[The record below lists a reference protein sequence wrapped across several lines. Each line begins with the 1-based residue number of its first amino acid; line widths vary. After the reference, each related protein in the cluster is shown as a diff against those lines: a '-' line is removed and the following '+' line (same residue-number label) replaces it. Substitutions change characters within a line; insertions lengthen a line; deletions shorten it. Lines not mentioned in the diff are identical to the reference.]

1 MDIFMVKNCK
11 KGFKKLEYETYA
23 PYLSYKD
30 PRVPW
35 CIKILIILF
44 LGYILSP
51 IDLIPDFIPV
61 LGYLDDFIL
70 VTVGIP
76 LLHRMIPKEI
86 LKEHEE
92 EARLKFNGN
101 NQNLVYWIYSHFN
114 MVTNY
119 FYNFKVYFKL
129 ILKYKYL

>member
-1 MDIFMVKNCK
+1 MNIFKVKNWR
-11 KGFKKLEYETYA
+11 KGFEKLEYETYA
-23 PYLSYKD
+23 IYLSYKD

-35 CIKILIILF
+35 YIKILIILF

-61 LGYLDDFIL
+61 IGYLDDFIL

-92 EARLKFNGN
+92 AARLKFNGN
-101 NQNLVYWIYSHFN
+101 NQKIWYIGFIVI
-114 MVTNY
+114 
-119 FYNFKVYFKL
+119 L
-129 ILKYKYL
+129 IWLLIIFIILRYILSLY

>member
-1 MDIFMVKNCK
+1 MNIFKVKNWR
-11 KGFKKLEYETYA
+11 KGFEKLEYETYA
-23 PYLSYKD
+23 IYLSYKD

-35 CIKILIILF
+35 YIKILIILF

-51 IDLIPDFIPV
+51 IDFIPDFIPV

-92 EARLKFNGN
+92 EARLKFNDK
-101 NQNLVYWIYSHFN
+101 NQKIWYIGFIVI
-114 MVTNY
+114 
-119 FYNFKVYFKL
+119 L
-129 ILKYKYL
+129 IWLLIIFIILRFILSLC

>member
-1 MDIFMVKNCK
+1 MNIFKVKNWR
-11 KGFKKLEYETYA
+11 KGFEKLEYETYA
-23 PYLSYKD
+23 IYLSYKD

-35 CIKILIILF
+35 YIKILIILF

-51 IDLIPDFIPV
+51 IDIIPDFIPV

-92 EARLKFNGN
+92 EARLKFKGN
-101 NQNLVYWIYSHFN
+101 NQKIWYIGSIVI
-114 MVTNY
+114 
-119 FYNFKVYFKL
+119 L
-129 ILKYKYL
+129 IWLLIIFIILRFILSPY